1 MRLYTCSICSLMH
14 TTFKSNFLLYFFPG
28 ARRQYKTI
36 AQRPIKISV
45 SAKLTMS
52 SSSSTANKLEGKFQ
66 NNPLPSSIII
76 HGEGSNN
83 LSGGVQALI
92 IRDIDAYEPALCL
105 EQYRKFGLPT
115 PPADDPTIQWLKPN
129 TNSKGFVFLQSAD
142 KGMPFIPFD
151 KCASPNRIIL
161 TVKAYWKLL
170 SLFWTPQNRPNE
182 SEWMRLER
190 KAQAQ
195 LDVMRTPNQVIALGP
210 YLSYVGQGSNTF
222 NKPLEV
228 YKDWTLVVESYSE
241 SLWSKETPSQLTLRY
256 IPTAGKIVDPLT
268 ASTGAHIR
276 LFTNVMYQI
285 TTDVVMN
292 LLKKS
297 VREGYF
303 TAASPTPLM
312 SPAQC
317 PPLQPPQLPMLLPP
331 PPSKPPTDIL
341 AKATAAAKIAREEN
355 SEKSIFYSS
364 SSAASSSSSSSEE
377 EDNLEGYSMPV
388 VAGTSD
394 PKKTGGTTTTTGGG
408 KTAKRG
414 GKVGGKDAKPYDRPK
429 AK

>member
-1 MRLYTCSICSLMH
+1 MLCCCTPVVCTQHLNLIFYS
-14 TTFKSNFLLYFFPG
+14 TFFQE
-28 ARRQYKTI
+28 RIRQYKTI
-36 AQRPIKISV
+36 AQRPTKISV
-45 SAKLTMS
+45 SAKLTM

-83 LSGGVQALI
+83 LSGGIQALI

-256 IPTAGKIVDPLT
+256 IPTAGKIVDPLI

-317 PPLQPPQLPMLLPP
+317 PPLQPPMLLPP